1 MAKIVRYYLNQKQPF
16 TGVYSRLQKNTF
28 LLVSLS
34 IKLQTYSLKKG
45 FTRDVF
51 LWVCLIFQNT
61 CFDILSLT
69 EKLNLKCYVLYETKE
84 ILTITKTYITIINSL
99 IFIFSIAIVTIIII
113 IIIIIIITIT
123 VITISII
130 ILFIKSTWRIC

>member
-34 IKLQTYSLKKG
+34 IKLQTHSLKKG

-69 EKLNLKCYVLYETKE
+69 DKLNLKCYVLYETKE

-113 IIIIIIITIT
+113 IIIIIITIT
-123 VITISII
+123 AITISII
-130 ILFIKSTWRIC
+130 ILFIKSTWWIC

>member
-69 EKLNLKCYVLYETKE
+69 DKLNLKCYVLYETKE

-113 IIIIIIITIT
+113 IIIIIITIT
-123 VITISII
+123 AMTISII
-130 ILFIKSTWRIC
+130 ILFIKSTWWIC

>member
-16 TGVYSRLQKNTF
+16 TGAYSRLQKNTF

-69 EKLNLKCYVLYETKE
+69 DKLNLKCYVLYETKE

-113 IIIIIIITIT
+113 IIIIIITIT
-123 VITISII
+123 AITISII
-130 ILFIKSTWRIC
+130 ILFIKSTWWIC